1 MIKVGIG
8 FDSHRFVENRK
19 LIIGGVEID
28 YELGLE
34 GHSDADVLT
43 HAVCDALLGA
53 LGEGD
58 IGTHFPDS
66 EPKYKNISS
75 LKLLNSIAHKITEN
89 KFSIGNID
97 SVIVCEEPKLSQ
109 YIDEMKEKISKAL
122 TTSKENIGI
131 KTTTNEKMGHLG
143 RREGIA
149 AYAIVFIKSI

>member
-28 YELGLE
+28 HELGLE
-34 GHSDADVLT
+34 GHSDADVLA
-43 HAVCDALLGA
+43 HAICDALLGA

-58 IGTHFPDS
+58 IGTYFPDS

-75 LKLLNSIAHKITEN
+75 LKLLNSIAQKITEN

-131 KTTTNEKMGHLG
+131 KATTNEKMGHLG
-143 RREGIA
+143 RKEGIA
-149 AYAIVFIKSI
+149 AHAIALIKSI